1 MTDVRES
8 PLSGVQHGVAF
19 AAFNRDGTERT
30 VTLRDSKLVGYQK
43 NGFVGTGESLTA
55 RVLGSNVT
63 GAGTTSEIG
72 QNGIQISGSAVGE
85 IRNNTVTGHDYTG
98 EPPVGTANVILY
110 GYSTDEQ
117 TVVAGNE
124 FANGEIGVA
133 VASSLSVIRA
143 PSNDPTRDDDTDEET
158 VPDDTIGD
166 NETVSDNE
174 TVDGNDTDPDDTEID
189 AEPDTV
195 EEATVEN
202 STAEFDEADL
212 VDEVAFE
219 TETVNTSVEVEEY
232 DDPPETVTEEV
243 TDAVTATDAGDDDDG
258 DTGDDVEADVVS
270 VVDISPTD
278 EEAENASAT
287 VELTVNTAELNDP
300 EDVVVT
306 HETAD
311 GWEELNTTVRNVS
324 DGEVTL
330 AAETDSFSL
339 FAVVEVETD
348 TETTEPTTTTTAA
361 TDETTAADDTTAADS
376 STDDSTD
383 GSSDGGGLPGF
394 TATAAI
400 IALAG
405 ALVALRRRTE

>member
-1 MTDVRES
+1 M
-8 PLSGVQHGVAF
+8 
-19 AAFNRDGTERT
+19 
-30 VTLRDSKLVGYQK
+30 
-43 NGFVGTGESLTA
+43 
-55 RVLGSNVT
+55 
-63 GAGTTSEIG
+63 
-72 QNGIQISGSAVGE
+72 
-85 IRNNTVTGHDYTG
+85 
-98 EPPVGTANVILY
+98 ILY